1 MMKLTEIKL
10 KKHVKLSKN
19 EINALPLIQY
29 EGDIEI
35 LTSKDNIQAAIND
48 LKNYDLIG
56 FDTETKP
63 TFVKGPLNPPSI
75 MQLACDDKVYIF
87 QFDNDE
93 IFKQLSLILSNKNIT
108 KCGVSVD
115 RDLIELMYLSPFD
128 PISFVD
134 LGNVARENEIPHHGL
149 RGLVAMFLKHRISKG
164 SQTSDWSRISLSDAQ
179 ISYAATDAW
188 VSLELFKIFDKNGLL

>member
-1 MMKLTEIKL
+1 L

-19 EINALPLIQY
+19 EINALPLIQF

-35 LTSKDNIQAAIND
+35 LSSKDNIQAAIND
-48 LKNYDLIG
+48 LKNYNVIG

-93 IFKQLSLILSNKNIT
+93 IFKQLSSILSNKNIT

-134 LGNVARENEIPHHGL
+134 LGNIARKNEIPHHGL

-164 SQTSDWSRISLSDAQ
+164 SQTSDWSRISLSDSQ

>member
-1 MMKLTEIKL
+1 M

-93 IFKQLSLILSNKNIT
+93 IFKQLSLILSNENIT

-134 LGNVARENEIPHHGL
+134 LGNVARDNEIPHHGL
-149 RGLVAMFLKHRISKG
+149 RGLVAMFLKRRISKG
-164 SQTSDWSRISLSDAQ
+164 SQTSDWSKISLSESQ

>member
-1 MMKLTEIKL
+1 M

-29 EGDIEI
+29 DGDIEI
-35 LTSKDNIQAAIND
+35 LSSKDNIQLAIND
-48 LKNYDLIG
+48 LKNYNLIG

-93 IFKQLSLILSNKNIT
+93 IFKQLSTILSNKNIT

-134 LGNVARENEIPHHGL
+134 LGNIARKNEIPHHAQNG
-149 RGLVAMFLKHRISKG
+149 RGRRSDSCDGAKHRKYERMARARPDRNLDFI
-164 SQTSDWSRISLSDAQ
+164 W
-179 ISYAATDAW
+179 
-188 VSLELFKIFDKNGLL
+188 

>member
-1 MMKLTEIKL
+1 MKETEIKL
-10 KKHVKLSKN
+10 KKHIKLSKN

-164 SQTSDWSRISLSDAQ
+164 SQTSDWSRISLSDSQ

>member
-1 MMKLTEIKL
+1 M

-35 LTSKDNIQAAIND
+35 LTSKDNIHAAIND

-87 QFDNDE
+87 QIDNDK
-93 IFKQLSLILSNKNIT
+93 IFKQLSSILSNENIT

-164 SQTSDWSRISLSDAQ
+164 SQTSDWSRISLSDSQ

-188 VSLELFKIFDKNGLL
+188 VSLELFKIFDKNGFL

>member
-1 MMKLTEIKL
+1 M

-48 LKNYDLIG
+48 LKNYDIIG

-149 RGLVAMFLKHRISKG
+149 RGLVAMFLEHRISKG
-164 SQTSDWSRISLSDAQ
+164 SQTSDWSKISLSDSQ

>member
-1 MMKLTEIKL
+1 M

-35 LTSKDNIQAAIND
+35 LTSKDNIQASIND

-134 LGNVARENEIPHHGL
+134 LGNVARDNEIPHHGL
-149 RGLVAMFLKHRISKG
+149 RGLVAIFLKHRISKG
-164 SQTSDWSRISLSDAQ
+164 SQTSDWSRISLSDSQ

>member
-1 MMKLTEIKL
+1 M

-29 EGDIEI
+29 GGVIEI
-35 LTSKDNIQAAIND
+35 LTSKDNIQAAVND
-48 LKNYDLIG
+48 LRNYDLIG

-63 TFVKGPLNPPSI
+63 TFVKGPLTPPSI

-128 PISFVD
+128 PLSFVD
-134 LGNVARENEIPHHGL
+134 LGNIARKNEIPHHGL

-164 SQTSDWSRISLSDAQ
+164 SQTSDWSKISLSDSQ

>member
-1 MMKLTEIKL
+1 M
-10 KKHVKLSKN
+10 KKHIKLSKN

-29 EGDIEI
+29 KGDIEI

-149 RGLVAMFLKHRISKG
+149 RGLVAMFLEHRISKG
-164 SQTSDWSRISLSDAQ
+164 SQTSDWSKISLSDSQ

-188 VSLELFKIFDKNGLL
+188 VSLELFKIFDKNGFL

>member
-1 MMKLTEIKL
+1 M

-164 SQTSDWSRISLSDAQ
+164 SQTSDWSKISLTDSQ

-188 VSLELFKIFDKNGLL
+188 VSFELFKLFNKNGLL

>member
-1 MMKLTEIKL
+1 M

-164 SQTSDWSRISLSDAQ
+164 SQTSDWSRISLSDSQ

-188 VSLELFKIFDKNGLL
+188 VSLELFKIFFKNGLL

>member
-1 MMKLTEIKL
+1 M

-87 QFDNDE
+87 QFDSDE
-93 IFKQLSLILSNKNIT
+93 TFKQLSSILSNGNIT

-134 LGNVARENEIPHHGL
+134 LGNVARNNEIPHHGL

-164 SQTSDWSRISLSDAQ
+164 SQTSDWSRISLSDSQ

-188 VSLELFKIFDKNGLL
+188 VSLELFKIFEKNGLL

>member
-1 MMKLTEIKL
+1 L

-48 LKNYDLIG
+48 LKNYDIIG

-128 PISFVD
+128 PISFID
-134 LGNVARENEIPHHGL
+134 LGNIAREKEIPHHGL

-164 SQTSDWSRISLSDAQ
+164 SQTSDWSRIILSDSQ

-188 VSLELFKIFDKNGLL
+188 ASLELFKIFDKNGLL

>member
-1 MMKLTEIKL
+1 M

-19 EINALPLIQY
+19 EINALPLIQF

-149 RGLVAMFLKHRISKG
+149 RGLVAMFLKQRISKG
-164 SQTSDWSRISLSDAQ
+164 SQTSDWSKISLSDSQ

>member
-1 MMKLTEIKL
+1 M

-29 EGDIEI
+29 NGDIEI
-35 LTSKDNIQAAIND
+35 LTSKDNIHAAIND

-164 SQTSDWSRISLSDAQ
+164 SQTSDWSRISLSDSQ

>member
-1 MMKLTEIKL
+1 M

-35 LTSKDNIQAAIND
+35 LNSKDNIQAAIND

-128 PISFVD
+128 PLSFVD

-149 RGLVAMFLKHRISKG
+149 RGLVAMFLEHRISKG
-164 SQTSDWSRISLSDAQ
+164 SQTSDWSKISLSDSQ

>member
-1 MMKLTEIKL
+1 M

-128 PISFVD
+128 PISFID
-134 LGNVARENEIPHHGL
+134 LGNIARENEIPHHGL

-164 SQTSDWSRISLSDAQ
+164 SQTSDWSKISLTDSQ

-188 VSLELFKIFDKNGLL
+188 VSLELFKIFEKNGLL